1 MDGLEP
7 FHEDEAYAQTVAVVL
22 EGLLGELIQARV
34 SYRLQGCDLDQV
46 FQYFLGSLVRDGHV
60 RVQSSSFA
68 GVDHSGRQRTIAIAE
83 SCSRH

>member
-34 SYRLQGCDLDQV
+34 SYRLRRGDLGQV
-46 FQYFLGSLVRDGHV
+46 SQYLPGPFGGDGHI
-60 RVQSSSFA
+60 RV
-68 GVDHSGRQRTIAIAE
+68 HP
-83 SCSRH
+83 